1 MQRNNFDC
9 FKAFSINDCQV
20 SACKGAAVGI
30 ISGIEGKAGK
40 GIAKLESPAL
50 ELPRGKGFRLSKAKH
65 C

>member
-9 FKAFSINDCQV
+9 FKPFSINDCQV
-20 SACKGAAVGI
+20 SARKGAAGGT

-40 GIAKLESPAL
+40 GIAKLESPPV
-50 ELPRGKGFRLSKAKH
+50 ELPAEQGFRLSKAKH